1 MIKIISS
8 NLKRIFIEMNSNL
21 PIKKRFKYLHEE
33 EEIEQDDIDKEH
45 TTIHINTQKTEIIV
59 PKARKTIKLTNFTD
73 PTYINNIHIKSDI
86 DIDDEIKSK
95 QNEWT
100 ICSIS

>member
-1 MIKIISS
+1 
-8 NLKRIFIEMNSNL
+8 MNSNL
-21 PIKKRFKYLHEE
+21 PIKKRFKYLHEK

-45 TTIHINTQKTEIIV
+45 TTIDIDTQKIEIIV